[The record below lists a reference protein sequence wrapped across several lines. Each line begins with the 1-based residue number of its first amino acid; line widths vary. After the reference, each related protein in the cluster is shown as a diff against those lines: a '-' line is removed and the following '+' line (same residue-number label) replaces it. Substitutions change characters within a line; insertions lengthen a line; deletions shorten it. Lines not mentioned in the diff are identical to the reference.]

1 MNKHL
6 LLALIAIPLIAGCE
20 ANASSGTGTNVT
32 LKLVT
37 LEGGECA
44 VNEWG
49 DTGITKV
56 LPPNSMMIAILE
68 GGNLCNVNA
77 DCAGFYMPCND
88 EACLLKSNTCGDC
101 TCEELWAGWGDL
113 QALIA
118 HP

>member
-37 LEGGECA
+37 LDGGECA

-49 DTGITKV
+49 DTGIKKV
-56 LPPNSMMIAILE
+56 LPPNSMMIPILE
-68 GGNLCNVNA
+68 GGHCQVDNNCP
-77 DCAGFYMPCND
+77 GFYMSCNE
-88 EACLLKSNTCGDC
+88 EACLLASNTCGGC
-101 TCEELWAGWGDL
+101 TCEEMWASWGDR
-113 QALIA
+113 QVLIA